1 MRRKSRTAAQA
12 ARRNLPS
19 SGDADVTDDAAMQTV
34 DNLASPLPVMN
45 ANPLESVSEET
56 REIIRK
62 LVYYQD
68 LYELPSAEDIERVS
82 VSCTA
87 LQK

>member
-1 MRRKSRTAAQA
+1 
-12 ARRNLPS
+12 
-19 SGDADVTDDAAMQTV
+19 
-34 DNLASPLPVMN
+34 MN

-68 LYELPSAEDIERVS
+68 LYELPSAEDVERVS

-87 LQK
+87 LQN